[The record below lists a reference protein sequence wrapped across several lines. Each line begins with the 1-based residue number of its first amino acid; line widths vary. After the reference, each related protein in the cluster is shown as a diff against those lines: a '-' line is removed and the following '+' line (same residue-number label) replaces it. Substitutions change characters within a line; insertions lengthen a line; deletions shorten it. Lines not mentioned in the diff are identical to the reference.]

1 MAGLKRRIRTEGWSC
16 DVTDADEE
24 QRSFLYRVS
33 NNNKLWVAG
42 LILVLAVAALLM
54 AQVKHRSAM
63 KNEDLYV
70 PPAELA
76 FGTYDDGP
84 HAEFVADFLNKNKQV
99 EDAHFAEGKFVV
111 VVPGDMSADNI
122 EHISLMAAQR
132 NLAKFKNRIVVEVYQ
147 RSAATKSDRLIAT
160 TAWDDSR
167 YGFTVKLL
175 SRAR

>member
-1 MAGLKRRIRTEGWSC
+1 MAGLKRRIRTEGWSR

-24 QRSFLYRVS
+24 QNSVLYRLS

-42 LILVLAVAALLM
+42 LILILALAGFLM
-54 AQVKHRSAM
+54 AQVKQRSAM
-63 KNEDLYV
+63 INEDLYV

-84 HAEFVADFLNKNKQV
+84 HHEFAQDFLAKNKQV
-99 EDAHFAEGKFVV
+99 QDAHFADGKFIII
-111 VVPGDMSADNI
+111 VPGDMSADNI
-122 EHISLMAAQR
+122 EHLSLLAAQR

-147 RSAATKSDRLIAT
+147 RSAATKSDKLIAT
-160 TAWDDSR
+160 TQWEDSR
-167 YGFTVKLL
+167 YGFTVRLR